1 MQQFHSTSNTASND
15 SLSLSL
21 SLDVACRVLQAWKL
35 HEDNL
40 LSELVD
46 EHLKVDQKST
56 NLDEIVRVINIGLLC
71 VQYTA
76 SQRPSMLDVIDMLQ
90 GHKPVEDVLIRGSE
104 LSKVEMDSLFASVQS
119 TSLTPVDEDSPLL
132 LGLPT
137 TSASGAF
144 IELGKL
150 KPR

>member
-1 MQQFHSTSNTASND
+1 
-15 SLSLSL
+15 
-21 SLDVACRVLQAWKL
+21 
-35 HEDNL
+35 
-40 LSELVD
+40 
-46 EHLKVDQKST
+46 
-56 NLDEIVRVINIGLLC
+56 
-71 VQYTA
+71 
-76 SQRPSMLDVIDMLQ
+76 MLDVVAMLQ
-90 GHKPVEDVLIRGSE
+90 GHKPVEDVLIKGSE